1 MNNSARQIVEAFA
14 FAAHAHA
21 FQKRD
26 DMGDAYV
33 IHLAEVAASCAQHE
47 PFDPVLVT
55 AAILHD
61 TLEDTSVT
69 EQALRERFGDD
80 ITDVVLEVTDPPGLK
95 GKARRERQV
104 AHIATAS
111 TRAKILKIADKTS
124 NVAELADL
132 PKGGI
137 GKVKKAR
144 RYLEWS
150 SRVVDVCRG
159 SDADLEFAFDTALAR
174 AQAGLEI
181 AKEKSA

>member
-1 MNNSARQIVEAFA
+1 VEAFA

-33 IHLAEVAASCAQHE
+33 THLAEVAASCARHE

-61 TLEDTSVT
+61 TLEDTATT
-69 EQALRERFGDD
+69 EDALRSAFGDE
-80 ITDVVLEVTDPPGLK
+80 ITEIVLEVTDPTELK

-104 AHIATAS
+104 THIATAS
-111 TRAKILKIADKTS
+111 MRAKLIKIADKTS

-132 PKGGI
+132 PQGI
-137 GKVKKAR
+137 GRVKRAQ
-144 RYLEWS
+144 RYIDWS
-150 SRVVDVCRG
+150 RRVVDVCRE
-159 SDADLEFAFDTALAR
+159 SDAMLEFAFDAALAR
-174 AQAGLEI
+174 AEAGVKQSVRENP
-181 AKEKSA
+181 K